1 MFFLSWILSYSLVK
15 VTRIGTALRILRNWK
30 YYFIWEFF
38 SLQILRKWKYYFI
51 WIFFPCKSLE
61 GESIPLSGMFA
72 FIWDFHI
79 STWEPLETESTLLSG
94 IFAFIWDF
102 RLFHLWTVSKGIR
115 GDRTGEQMS
124 RTHQPSMDQKDFLQL
139 FTEFFESS
147 PNIFQLFINYL
158 NFYVFL
164 LYIPPTSEN
173 VHRNIFLPNSR
184 GK

>member
-124 RTHQPSMDQKDFLQL
+124 RTHQPSMDQKDFFRL
-139 FTEFFESS
+139 FTEFFKSS
-147 PNIFQLFINYL
+147 PNIFQLFINHL
-158 NFYVFL
+158 NFYLFL
-164 LYIPPTSEN
+164 LYLPPTSEN
-173 VHRNIFLPNSR
+173 FHRNLFLPNSR

>member
-1 MFFLSWILSYSLVK
+1 MGIF
-15 VTRIGTALRILRNWK
+15 T
-30 YYFIWEFF
+30 
-38 SLQILRKWKYYFI
+38 LQILRKWKYSLI
-51 WIFFPCKSLE
+51 WNVLPLCGIFTF
-61 GESIPLSGMFA
+61 F
-72 FIWDFHI
+72 
-79 STWEPLETESTLLSG
+79 TWEPLETESIPLSG

-158 NFYVFL
+158 NFYAFL
-164 LYIPPTSEN
+164 RYLPPTSEN
-173 VHRNIFLPNSR
+173 SHRNIFLPNSR
-184 GK
+184 GKKCSKTTFLIKKVVSEIRWTRAKFVRSIPPLSRGRCLAHH